1 MRGDT
6 YLSQSS
12 SSLHTLE
19 VELPRND
26 GAVTH
31 GAQQRPVIQ
40 PPARAA
46 LHTGFA
52 RPPAARA
59 GIIGIIPGMGMHT
72 MTHTQE
78 GDKPALSSWPLLL
91 AP

>member
-12 SSLHTLE
+12 SSTLMLE

-46 LHTGFA
+46 LHAGQVP

-72 MTHTQE
+72 VTHTHE
-78 GDKPALSSWPLLL
+78 GYEPA
-91 AP
+91 